1 MTTPATPTP
10 AKLSNIYMVERRVLQ
25 SVATACITF
34 PQTRP
39 YITTILSNIDWTP
52 RPRSSSHD
60 LTCLSSRPNWR
71 QLGPCWEGLEGNH
84 ERQRACANTACSKA
98 RQIGMKYTK
107 KDPRSWF
114 LLYACYRSLAGKAF
128 GHDTGIYI
136 FKGVCVCHPSTPSSS
151 LKVRDEEATE
161 QWS

>member
-1 MTTPATPTP
+1 MCKKKEGVALLEQLLYTTPATPP
-10 AKLSNIYMVERRVLQ
+10 QLSFLVHGREESIAVSGDGLYHLSPHHSIHNYL
-25 SVATACITF
+25 
-34 PQTRP
+34 P
-39 YITTILSNIDWTP
+39 SNIDWTP

-60 LTCLSSRPNWR
+60 LTCFSSRPNWR
-71 QLGPCWEGLEGNH
+71 QLCPCWEGLKGNH

-107 KDPRSWF
+107 KDPRSRF

-136 FKGVCVCHPSTPSSS
+136 FKGV
-151 LKVRDEEATE
+151 
-161 QWS
+161 